1 MTPQARQMDFFDR
14 HVTHAIME
22 KYGLDDLAA
31 IRSFLQSETYQ
42 MLLDRE
48 TLLYT
53 FSPLVIFELWEAEKV
68 TGDPRNSVYIRE
80 EC

>member
-1 MTPQARQMDFFDR
+1 MTPQARQMDFFNR
-14 HVTHAIME
+14 HVVRAIME
-22 KYGLDDLAA
+22 KYGMEELAA
-31 IRSFLQSETYQ
+31 IRSFLKSETYQ

-53 FSPLVIFELWEAEKV
+53 FSPLAIFDLWECEKV

-80 EC
+80 E